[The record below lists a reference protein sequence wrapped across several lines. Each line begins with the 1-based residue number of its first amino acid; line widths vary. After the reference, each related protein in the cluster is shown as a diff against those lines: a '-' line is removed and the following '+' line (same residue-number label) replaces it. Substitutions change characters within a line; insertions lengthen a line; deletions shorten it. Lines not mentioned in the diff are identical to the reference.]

1 MDRGKEFACFEQ
13 VENEFGIPM
22 YFGDAYAAWQRGSN
36 ENSNG
41 LLREFVPKKTDSA
54 KVTLDKLTEALVL
67 INNQSRKCLGFKI
80 PFDMLKHEIKKLI

>member
-22 YFGDAYAAWQRGSN
+22 YFADTYAAWQRGSN

-41 LLREFVPKKTDSA
+41 LLRDQNESKTEEKQKTKEQDI
-54 KVTLDKLTEALVL
+54 L
-67 INNQSRKCLGFKI
+67 R
-80 PFDMLKHEIKKLI
+80 